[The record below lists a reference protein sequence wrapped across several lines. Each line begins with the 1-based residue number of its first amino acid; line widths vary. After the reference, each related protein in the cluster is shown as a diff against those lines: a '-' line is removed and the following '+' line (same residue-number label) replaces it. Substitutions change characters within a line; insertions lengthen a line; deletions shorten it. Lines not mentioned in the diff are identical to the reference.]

1 MLEELQAAPWLKRTI
16 VALLIGGLLLLS
28 YVVLRPFLVPVIWAM
43 ILAFVTW
50 PLYVKLRK
58 AMRGRVTL
66 SALTMTLLLTL
77 AFVIPLVWLTS
88 LMRHEVKGAYDVL
101 IAFLAKHPHLPSSIY
116 NIPWLGEWLQDF
128 IDRLGRDPQALRTEI
143 GLWADQSLGEIRTLI
158 GGVGRNL
165 AKIFF
170 SLLTVFFVYRNG
182 EQLAQ
187 QVRAVLE
194 RIIGDRIHDY
204 LKAIGDTTGAVVY
217 GIVLAA
223 LAQGILAGLGY
234 WVAGL
239 QAPALLGAIT
249 VVVALI
255 PFGAPLVWVSAGL
268 WLLITDR
275 TGAGLGL
282 LAWGALAV
290 SWIDNLIRPLVIS
303 NATKIPFLL
312 VMFGVLGGIAAFGL
326 VGLFV
331 GPVILAVLMAV
342 WREWLHVPH
351 PHVHSRAHAREQ
363 ASPAEDRSTS

>member
-16 VALLIGGLLLLS
+16 VSLLISGLLLLS

-50 PLYVKLRK
+50 PLYVRLRTSLRSR
-58 AMRGRVTL
+58 ATL
-66 SALTMTLLLTL
+66 SALIMTLLLTI
-77 AFVIPLVWLTS
+77 AFVVPVVWLAS
-88 LMRHEVKGAYDVL
+88 LLRHEVKGAYDVL
-101 IAFLAKHPHLPSSIY
+101 IAFLAKHPQLPSSIH
-116 NIPWLGEWLQDF
+116 NVPWFGEWLQDI

-170 SLLTVFFVYRNG
+170 SLLTAFFVYRNG
-182 EQLAQ
+182 EELAK

-249 VVVALI
+249 VIVALI
-255 PFGAPLVWVSAGL
+255 PFGAPLVW
-268 WLLITDR
+268 
-275 TGAGLGL
+275 
-282 LAWGALAV
+282 
-290 SWIDNLIRPLVIS
+290 
-303 NATKIPFLL
+303 
-312 VMFGVLGGIAAFGL
+312 
-326 VGLFV
+326 
-331 GPVILAVLMAV
+331 
-342 WREWLHVPH
+342 
-351 PHVHSRAHAREQ
+351 
-363 ASPAEDRSTS
+363 

>member
-1 MLEELQAAPWLKRTI
+1 
-16 VALLIGGLLLLS
+16 
-28 YVVLRPFLVPVIWAM
+28 
-43 ILAFVTW
+43 
-50 PLYVKLRK
+50 
-58 AMRGRVTL
+58 
-66 SALTMTLLLTL
+66 
-77 AFVIPLVWLTS
+77 
-88 LMRHEVKGAYDVL
+88 
-101 IAFLAKHPHLPSSIY
+101 
-116 NIPWLGEWLQDF
+116 
-128 IDRLGRDPQALRTEI
+128 LRTEI

-182 EQLAQ
+182 EDLAQ

-249 VVVALI
+249 VIVALI

-275 TGAGLGL
+275 TGAGVGL

-363 ASPAEDRSTS
+363 VSSPEDPSRS